1 MEIKVGVVCDRG
13 LNPKRPVNQDDYL
26 SVPEHGLFAVFDGV
40 GGQRAGEVASRMAAE
55 TIEEALTNISAQAP
69 NELINRAI
77 KFANRDIQET
87 AESNPDY
94 QTMATTVAL
103 IHLSNNHATIA
114 HVGDSRVYRLEDG
127 YFYRET
133 IDHTDINDDIRAG
146 LTPERHNPKG
156 NVINRALGVEA
167 DVEVEIKSIFVKDG
181 TRLLLCSDGIYRH
194 LADEEIARVLSQ
206 NKEPQAAADELK
218 RIVHA
223 RGADDNLT
231 AIVVQLGRA
240 RISPVKG
247 IDDGISNYLKKHTPS
262 TAPVRV
268 RKSGKLSAQ
277 QIKASSVNATPAG
290 AGRSRI
296 EVDFSARESAWGAS
310 SNQQF
315 DDGESKRKL
324 RLLIWI
330 LVLLVCT
337 IGGFYAGLKMSDW
350 RSTTPSKPPATDTA
364 SQIKL
369 AREDFERGNLAAA
382 ANVLAGIITRE
393 PQNAEAR
400 YWLARAQLEQNEFA
414 KARENFEE
422 AIKHE
427 PKRAEFYLYAAA
439 AQRALGDKAK
449 ADGLLERYLEVKKSS
464 QTPQATIQAPSGSG
478 R

>member
-1 MEIKVGVVCDRG
+1 MDIKVGVVCDRG
-13 LNPKRPVNQDDYL
+13 LNPKRPVNQDNYL

-55 TIEEALTNISAQAP
+55 TIEEALTNISVESS

-94 QTMATTVAL
+94 RTMATTVAL
-103 IHLSNNHATIA
+103 IHLSGNQATIA

-133 IDHTDINDDIRAG
+133 IDHTDVNDDIRAG
-146 LTPERHNPKG
+146 ITPGHHNPKG

-167 DVEVEIKSIFVKDG
+167 DVDVETKSVFIKDG

-206 NKEPQAAADELK
+206 NKEPQEAADELK
-218 RIVHA
+218 RIVHS

-231 AIVVQLGRA
+231 AVVVQLGRA

-262 TAPVRV
+262 TSPVRIK
-268 RKSGKLSAQ
+268 KSGRLSARQ
-277 QIKASSVNATPAG
+277 ANAPSVNAAPAA

-296 EVDFSARESAWGAS
+296 EVDFGSQESAWGAPS
-310 SNQQF
+310 GQSF
-315 DDGESKRKL
+315 EGGATSPKL

-350 RSTTPSKPPATDTA
+350 RSASPSRAPASDTA
-364 SQIKL
+364 SQIKS
-369 AREDFERGNLAAA
+369 AREDFEKGNVAVATNA
-382 ANVLAGIITRE
+382 LAGIVSRE

-400 YWLARAQLEQNEFA
+400 YWLGRAQLEQSEFA

-422 AIKHE
+422 AIKQE

-449 ADGLLERYLEVKKSS
+449 ADNLLERYLEVKKLS